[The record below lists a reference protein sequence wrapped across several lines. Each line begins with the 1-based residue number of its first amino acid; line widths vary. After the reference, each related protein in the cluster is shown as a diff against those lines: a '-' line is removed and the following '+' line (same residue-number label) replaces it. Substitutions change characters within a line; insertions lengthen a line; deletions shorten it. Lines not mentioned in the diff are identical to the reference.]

1 MDKAKSL
8 LKKVIIWRFISI
20 GLTYLVTFLFT
31 GDIKSATSF
40 TIFLHLVL
48 MIANY
53 IFEILW
59 KNKGKEND

>member
-8 LKKVIIWRFISI
+8 LRKVIIWRFISI
-20 GLTYLVTFLFT
+20 GLTYLATFLFT

>member
-1 MDKAKSL
+1 MDKTKNL
-8 LKKVIIWRFISI
+8 LKKVVIWRIISI

-31 GDIKSATSF
+31 GDMGSATLF

-53 IFEILW
+53 IFEITW
-59 KNKGKEND
+59 IKYE

>member
-8 LKKVIIWRFISI
+8 LRKVIIWRFISI

>member
-1 MDKAKSL
+1 MDKTKSL
-8 LKKVIIWRFISI
+8 LRKVIIWRFISI

>member
-8 LKKVIIWRFISI
+8 LRKVIIWRFISI

-40 TIFLHLVL
+40 TIFLHIVL
-48 MIANY
+48 MISNY
-53 IFEILW
+53 AFEIIW
-59 KNKGKEND
+59 NKYEKRG